1 VTTPSGPRNDVL
13 RMTSTTERDVF
24 TVRQRGREVAEAI
37 GLERQDQHRLA
48 AALSDV
54 GRDLVRRGVTATVT
68 FTVDDGPPASL
79 CAEFSWHGDPPE
91 RVLADGWSAARRLL
105 DAVESAYQNGRGTL
119 TLRKLRPLALPP
131 LSDADVALLRDT
143 LTARRAAD
151 PLDEL
156 RAQNQE
162 LLDTLENVETQRKE
176 LLRLNDELEETNR
189 GVMAL
194 YKELSDELDETNR
207 GVVALYAELNEKST
221 QLKAVNEAKTR
232 FWSTISHELR
242 SPINSVLGLAQLLV
256 APGSDALTDEQRRQV
271 RLIEDSGTTLLALVN
286 ELLDTAKAE
295 SGRLVPH
302 LSPVNLVEVFR
313 HLKGTLRST
322 KGSTDV
328 ELVIDEPSALPPLWT
343 DETMLV
349 RILRNLLSNSLK
361 FTERGE
367 VCLVAELAENARHVV
382 LTVTD
387 TGIGIPADHID
398 RVFEEFHQVRGPLQT
413 RAAGTGLGLPYARRL
428 AEILGG
434 DLVLASEVGR
444 GTTATLRLPVRDS
457 EDRGLPDL
465 GTVLVVDDDEDFR
478 DRMGGLLKDFTDAVR
493 YAAGGRAAL
502 DAVAEQKPGMVFL
515 DLYMPGMNGREV
527 LGVLRDKPELRDI
540 PVVVVT
546 SAAPEGLDLSSAGL
560 GAALLPK
567 SALSVETIRHAITEA
582 LMVLPRT
589 VRK

>member
-1 VTTPSGPRNDVL
+1 MTPSRPRNDVL
-13 RMTSTTERDVF
+13 RMTSSTERDVF
-24 TVRQRGREVAEAI
+24 TVRQRGREIAEAI
-37 GLERQDQHRLA
+37 GFDRQDQARVA

-54 GRDLVRRGVTATVT
+54 GRDLVRHDITAVVT
-68 FTVDDGPPASL
+68 FTVDTGPATDL
-79 CAEFSWHGDPPE
+79 CVEFSWQGEPPE
-91 RVLADGWSAARRLL
+91 RVLPNGWPTATRLL
-105 DAVESAYQNGRGTL
+105 DTVEPAHANGRGAL
-119 TLRKLRPLALPP
+119 VLRKRRPSTLSR
-131 LSDADVALLRDT
+131 LSDADIAHLRDT

-176 LLRLNDELEETNR
+176 LVRLNDELEETNR

-221 QLKAVNEAKTR
+221 QLNAVNEAKTR

-242 SPINSVLGLAQLLV
+242 SPINSVIGLARLL
-256 APGSDALTDEQRRQV
+256 ATPGSDPLTDEQRRQIQ
-271 RLIEDSGTTLLALVN
+271 LIEDSGTTLLTLVN

-295 SGRLVPH
+295 SGRLVPQ
-302 LSPVNLVEVFR
+302 LTAVNLVEVFR
-313 HLKGTLRST
+313 HLKGTMRST
-322 KGSTDV
+322 IRSAEV
-328 ELVIDEPSALPPLWT
+328 ALVIDEPSSLPPLWT

-349 RILRNLLSNSLK
+349 HILRNLLSNSLK
-361 FTERGE
+361 FTESGE
-367 VCLVAELAENARHVV
+367 VRLRAEPAEQGGHVR

-387 TGIGIPADHID
+387 TGIGIPADQVT
-398 RVFEEFHQVRGPLQT
+398 RVFEEFHQVRTPLQARVT
-413 RAAGTGLGLPYARRL
+413 GTGLGLSYARRL

-434 DLVLASEVGR
+434 DLVLESEADR
-444 GTTATLRLPVRDS
+444 GTTAILRLPVRDPD
-457 EDRGLPDL
+457 DRGLPDL
-465 GTVLVVDDDEDFR
+465 GTVLVVDDDESFR
-478 DRMGGLLKDFTDAVR
+478 GRLGTLLGEFTDVVR
-493 YAAGGRAAL
+493 YAADGRAAL
-502 DAVAEQKPGMVFL
+502 DAVAEHKPGLVCL

-546 SAAPEGLDLSSAGL
+546 SAVPDGLDLSSAGL

-567 SALSVETIRHAITEA
+567 SQLSVETVRLAITEA

-589 VRK
+589 ERR

>member
-1 VTTPSGPRNDVL
+1 MTPSHLPSDVL

-24 TVRQRGREVAEAI
+24 TVRQRGRELAEAI
-37 GLERQDQHRLA
+37 GFDRQDQLRLA

-54 GRDLVRRGVTATVT
+54 GRDLVRHGATAVVT
-68 FTVDDGPPASL
+68 FAVDTEPATSL
-79 CAEFSWHGDPPE
+79 RAEFSWQGEPAE
-91 RVLADGWSAARRLL
+91 RVLPNGFATATRLL
-105 DAVESAYQNGRGTL
+105 DAAEPVHADGRGGL
-119 TLRKLRPLALPP
+119 VLRKLRPSTLPP
-131 LSDADVALLRDT
+131 LSDADITDLRAT

-162 LLDTLENVETQRKE
+162 LLDTLENVESQRKE
-176 LLRLNDELEETNR
+176 LVRLNEELEETNR

-242 SPINSVLGLAQLLV
+242 SPINSVLGLAQLLS
-256 APGSDALTDEQRRQV
+256 APGSDPLTGEQRRQV
-271 RLIEDSGTTLLALVN
+271 QLIEDSGTTLLALVN

-295 SGRLVPH
+295 SGRLVPQ
-302 LSPVNLVEVFR
+302 LTPVNLTDVFG
-313 HLKGTLRST
+313 HLRDTLRST
-322 KGSTDV
+322 IRSAEV
-328 ELVIDEPSALPPLWT
+328 ALVIDDPSSLPPLWT

-367 VCLVAELAENARHVV
+367 VRLRAEPAEHGGHVRF
-382 LTVTD
+382 TVTD
-387 TGIGIPADHID
+387 TGIGIPGDQVE
-398 RVFEEFHQVRGPLQT
+398 RVFEEFHQVRTPLQA
-413 RAAGTGLGLPYARRL
+413 RAGGTGLGLPYARRL
-428 AEILGG
+428 AVILGG
-434 DLVLASEVGR
+434 DLALESEVGR
-444 GTTATLRLPVRDS
+444 GTTATLRLPVRDAA
-457 EDRGLPDL
+457 DRGLPDL
-465 GTVLVVDDDEDFR
+465 GTVLVVDDDESFR
-478 DRMGGLLKDFTDAVR
+478 DRIGSLLGEFTDAVR
-493 YAAGGRAAL
+493 YAADGRAAL
-502 DAVAEQKPGMVFL
+502 DAVAEDRPGIVFL

-527 LGVLRDKPELRDI
+527 LGVLRDKADLREI

-546 SAAPEGLDLSSAGL
+546 SAAPDGLDLSSAGL

-567 SALSVETIRHAITEA
+567 SQLSVETLRLAITEA
-582 LMVLPRT
+582 FMVLPRSE
-589 VRK
+589 RR

>member
-1 VTTPSGPRNDVL
+1 MTPSHLPSDVL

-24 TVRQRGREVAEAI
+24 TVRQRGRELAEAI
-37 GLERQDQHRLA
+37 GFDRQDQLRLA

-54 GRDLVRRGVTATVT
+54 GRDLVRNGATAVVT
-68 FTVDDGPPASL
+68 FAVDTEPATSL
-79 CAEFSWHGDPPE
+79 RAEFSWQGEPAE
-91 RVLADGWSAARRLL
+91 RVLPNGFPTATRLL
-105 DAVESAYQNGRGTL
+105 DAVEPVHADGRGGL
-119 TLRKLRPLALPP
+119 VLRKLRPSTLPP
-131 LSDADVALLRDT
+131 LSDADIADLRAT

-162 LLDTLENVETQRKE
+162 LLDSLENVESQRKE
-176 LLRLNDELEETNR
+176 LLRLNEELEETNQ

-242 SPINSVLGLAQLLV
+242 SPINSVRGLAQLLC
-256 APGSDALTDEQRRQV
+256 APGSEPLTGEQRRQV
-271 RLIEDSGTTLLALVN
+271 QLIEDSGTTLLALVN

-295 SGRLVPH
+295 SGRLVPQ
-302 LSPVNLVEVFR
+302 LTPVNLVDVFG
-313 HLKGTLRST
+313 HLKDTLRST
-322 KGSTDV
+322 IRSADV
-328 ELVIDEPSALPPLWT
+328 ALVIDDPSSLPPLWT

-361 FTERGE
+361 FTECGE
-367 VCLVAELAENARHVV
+367 VRLRAEPAEHGGHVRF
-382 LTVTD
+382 TVTD
-387 TGIGIPADHID
+387 TGIGIPGDQVE
-398 RVFEEFHQVRGPLQT
+398 RVFEEFHQVRTPLQT
-413 RAAGTGLGLPYARRL
+413 RAGGTGLGLSYARRL
-428 AEILGG
+428 AVILGG
-434 DLVLASEVGR
+434 DLVLESEVGR
-444 GTTATLRLPVRDS
+444 GTTATLRLPVRDP

-465 GTVLVVDDDEDFR
+465 GTVLVVDDDESFR
-478 DRMGGLLKDFTDAVR
+478 DRIGSLLREFTDAVR
-493 YAAGGRAAL
+493 YAADGRAAL
-502 DAVAEQKPGMVFL
+502 DAVADDRPGIIFL

-527 LGVLRDKPELRDI
+527 LGVLRDKAELRKI

-546 SAAPEGLDLSSAGL
+546 SAVPDGLDLSSAGL

-567 SALSVETIRHAITEA
+567 SQLSVETLRLAITEA
-582 LMVLPRT
+582 LMVLPRSE
-589 VRK
+589 RR

>member
-1 VTTPSGPRNDVL
+1 VTASRPRGDVL

-24 TVRQRGREVAEAI
+24 TVRQRGREIAEAV
-37 GLERQDQHRLA
+37 GLDRQDQIRLA

-54 GRDLVRRGVTATVT
+54 GRDLVRHGVTAVVT
-68 FTVDDGPPASL
+68 FTVDDGLPTTL
-79 CAEFSWHGDPPE
+79 RAEFSWEGEPPE
-91 RVLADGWSAARRLL
+91 RVLPAGRTTAIRLL
-105 DAVESAYQNGRGTL
+105 DVVDLAHENGRGTV
-119 TLRKLRPLALPP
+119 TLVKQRPPTLPVLSAADIARLRETLA
-131 LSDADVALLRDT
+131 
-143 LTARRAAD
+143 ARRAAD

-162 LLDTLENVETQRKE
+162 LIDTLEDVESQRKE
-176 LLRLNDELEETNR
+176 LLRLNEELEETNR

-194 YKELSDELDETNR
+194 YKELSDELEETNR

-242 SPINSVLGLAQLLV
+242 SPINSVIGLARLL
-256 APGSDALTDEQRRQV
+256 AEPDSDPLTDEQRRQV
-271 RLIEDSGTTLLALVN
+271 RLVEDSGATLLALVN

-295 SGRLVPH
+295 SGRLVPQ
-302 LSPVNLVEVFR
+302 LSAVDLDGVFR
-313 HLKGTLRST
+313 HLAGMLRST
-322 KGSTDV
+322 IRSAEV
-328 ELVIDEPSALPPLWT
+328 ELVIDEPSSLPPLWT

-367 VCLVAELAENARHVV
+367 VRLRAELAEYGRSVR

-387 TGIGIPADHID
+387 TGIGIPEDQLD
-398 RVFEEFHQVRGPLQT
+398 RVFEEFHQVRNPLQT
-413 RAAGTGLGLPYARRL
+413 RAVGTGLGLSYARRL

-434 DLVLASEVGR
+434 DLTLTSVLGQ
-444 GTTATLRLPVRDS
+444 GTTVAVQLPVRDPDS
-457 EDRGLPDL
+457 RGLPEL
-465 GTVLVVDDDEDFR
+465 GTVLVVDDDESFR
-478 DRMGGLLKDFTDAVR
+478 DRMGTLLLEFTESVR
-493 YAAGGRAAL
+493 YAADGRAAL
-502 DAVAEQKPGMVFL
+502 DAVAEHRPGLVCL

-527 LGVLRDKPELRDI
+527 LGVLREKPELRDI
-540 PVVVVT
+540 PVIVVT
-546 SAAPEGLDLSSAGL
+546 STAPDGLDLSSAGL

-567 SALSVETIRHAITEA
+567 SQLSVETVRLAIMEA

-589 VRK
+589 GRE

>member
-1 VTTPSGPRNDVL
+1 MTPSHPRHEVL
-13 RMTSTTERDVF
+13 RMASTTERDVF
-24 TVRQRGREVAEAI
+24 TVRQRGREIAEAI
-37 GLERQDQHRLA
+37 GLDRQDQLRLA

-54 GRDLVRRGVTATVT
+54 GRDLVRKGVTAVVT
-68 FTVDDGPPASL
+68 FVLDTGRAASVR
-79 CAEFSWHGDPPE
+79 AEFSWHGEPPE
-91 RVLADGWSAARRLL
+91 RVLPNGWPTASRLL
-105 DAVESAYQNGRGTL
+105 DAVEATHANGRGAL
-119 TLRKLRPLALPP
+119 TLRKLRPAALPP
-131 LSDADVALLRDT
+131 LSDAKIARLRDT

-162 LLDTLENVETQRKE
+162 LLDTLDNVEAQRKE
-176 LLRLNDELEETNR
+176 LLRLNEELEETNR

-242 SPINSVLGLAQLLV
+242 SPINSVVGLARLLST
-256 APGSDALTDEQRRQV
+256 PDTDPLTDEQRRQV

-295 SGRLVPH
+295 SGRLVPQ
-302 LSPVNLVEVFR
+302 LTPVNLVDVFR
-313 HLKGTLRST
+313 GLTGTLRST
-322 KGSTDV
+322 IRSADV
-328 ELVIDEPSALPPLWT
+328 ALVIDEPSSLPPLWT

-361 FTERGE
+361 FTEHGE
-367 VCLVAELAENARHVV
+367 VRLRATQDENGGHVRFI
-382 LTVTD
+382 VTD
-387 TGIGIPADHID
+387 TGIGIPEDQLE
-398 RVFEEFHQVRGPLQT
+398 RVFEEFHQVRNPLQV
-413 RAAGTGLGLPYARRL
+413 RVSGTGLGLSYARRL

-434 DLVLASEVGR
+434 YLTLESEAGA
-444 GTTATLRLPVRDS
+444 GTVATLRLPVRDPD
-457 EDRGLPDL
+457 DRGLPDL
-465 GTVLVVDDDEDFR
+465 GTVLVVDDDESFR
-478 DRMGGLLKDFTDAVR
+478 DRIGALLGDFTDAVR
-493 YAAGGRAAL
+493 YAADGRAAL
-502 DAVAEQKPGMVFL
+502 DAIAGHKPGLVLL

-527 LGVLRDKPELRDI
+527 LGVLRDKPDLRDI
-540 PVVVVT
+540 PVIVVT
-546 SAAPEGLDLSSAGL
+546 SSVPDGLDLSSAGL

-567 SALSVETIRHAITEA
+567 AQLSSEAIRLAITEA

-589 VRK
+589 ERQ